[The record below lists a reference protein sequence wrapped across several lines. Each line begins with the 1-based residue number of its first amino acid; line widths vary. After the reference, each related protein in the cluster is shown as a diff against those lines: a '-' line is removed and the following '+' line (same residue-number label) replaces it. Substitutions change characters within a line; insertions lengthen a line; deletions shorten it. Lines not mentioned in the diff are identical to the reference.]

1 MPVLKM
7 HWGHWPTLTE
17 VVQVDKQVTLGC
29 HGCIHLGTEKVQS
42 SSQTG

>member
-17 VVQVDKQVTLGC
+17 IVQVDEQIPLGS
-29 HGCIHLGTEKVQS
+29 HRCIHLSTEKVQS